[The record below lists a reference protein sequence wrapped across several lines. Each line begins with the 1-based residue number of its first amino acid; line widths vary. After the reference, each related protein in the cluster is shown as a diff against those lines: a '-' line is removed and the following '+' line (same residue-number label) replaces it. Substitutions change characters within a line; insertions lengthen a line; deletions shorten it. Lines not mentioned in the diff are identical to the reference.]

1 MKALPS
7 PRQLQYLLALSET
20 GHFRRAAERCHVTQS
35 TLSAG
40 LKDLE
45 ILLGVTLV
53 ERSKRRVVMTALGR
67 AIVARARE
75 ALRTLEDMTELA
87 AHRSALS
94 GPLTFGVIPTIAPY
108 LMPAAMV
115 AVHAAFPDLRLFLRE
130 EQTDQLLARLRE
142 GEIDAAVIALPFDT
156 EGLTT
161 MSLGEEDLVACL
173 PKSHPLAAQKVL
185 TPTLMTKAPFLT
197 LESGHCWREHSW
209 SACRLRGRRANEV
222 FQATSLPTLVQM
234 VAAGLG
240 ITLLPRMA
248 VPVETGA
255 GKDVVT
261 RPVSPGGPARTIALA
276 WRDTS
281 TREDDLRRLGAV
293 LGDVCAKAIAAGR
306 KSVGRQ

>member
-7 PRQLQYLLALSET
+7 PRQLQYLVALSET
-20 GHFRRAAERCHVTQS
+20 GHFGRAAERCLVTQS

-45 ILLGVTLV
+45 TLLGVTLV

-67 AIVARARE
+67 TIVARARE
-75 ALRTLEDMTELA
+75 ALRYLEDMTELA
-87 AHRSALS
+87 AHRTALS
-94 GPLTFGVIPTIAPY
+94 GPLTMGVIPTIAPY

-115 AVHAAFPDLRLFLRE
+115 AAHAAFPDLKLFLRE
-130 EQTDQLLARLRE
+130 EQTEQLLARLRS
-142 GEIDAAVIALPFDT
+142 GELDTAVIALPYDT
-156 EGLTT
+156 DELTT
-161 MSLGEEDLVACL
+161 MTLGEEDLVACL
-173 PKSHPLAAQKVL
+173 PKGHALAAHKVL
-185 TPTLMTKAPFLT
+185 TPALLTKAPFLT

-240 ITLLPRMA
+240 TTLLPRMA
-248 VPVETGA
+248 VPVETGP
-255 GKDVVT
+255 GKDVVM
-261 RPVSPGGPARTIALA
+261 RAVSPGGPARTIALV

-281 TREDDLRRLGAV
+281 TRDDDLRRLGGV
-293 LGDVCAKAIAAGR
+293 LEKVCTAAIAAGR
-306 KSVGRQ
+306 KAA